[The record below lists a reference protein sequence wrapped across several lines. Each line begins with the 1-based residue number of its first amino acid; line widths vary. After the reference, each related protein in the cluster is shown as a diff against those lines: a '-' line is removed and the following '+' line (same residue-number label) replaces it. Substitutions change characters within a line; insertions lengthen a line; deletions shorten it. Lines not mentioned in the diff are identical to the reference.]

1 MKHEDDSL
9 ASTLPDTSRISSSS
23 QPDEGRPIWLLR
35 GSILGLEAI
44 RSLSQQIREVSS
56 LEEAAALAAEID
68 GEVSSLIERHEKR
81 IGVLTSEQRGE
92 QIA

>member
-1 MKHEDDSL
+1 ML
-9 ASTLPDTSRISSSS
+9 TR
-23 QPDEGRPIWLLR
+23 
-35 GSILGLEAI
+35 
-44 RSLSQQIREVSS
+44 QIREVSS
-56 LEEAAALAAEID
+56 LEEAKALAAEIE